1 MLLKWQTLSKAR
13 HPQVLAL
20 AFGDKALTDAGACTV
35 CLKKAGI
42 MHDHFPN
49 ESAAALDPS
58 PVLSRMAAAGM
69 HPYHRQR

>member
-1 MLLKWQTLSKAR
+1 MAHHQRALPWF
-13 HPQVLAL
+13 LAL
-20 AFGDKALTDAGACTV
+20 AFGDRALTDAGACTV

-49 ESAAALDPS
+49 DLAIASDPS